1 MRNVLIIGFVW
12 PEPKSSAAGSRMLQL
27 IETFQKQNYHIT
39 FSSPSS
45 KSNQASDLET
55 LGIDEKNIELNHS
68 SFDDFITDLQ
78 PDIVIFDRFLMEEQF
93 GWRVS
98 KQCPNALKIL
108 DTEDLH
114 CLRKGRQQA
123 YKNKVNFNDEYLFN
137 DFAVR
142 EIASIY
148 RCDVSVMISEVEI
161 DILTHKFNVP
171 SNLLLYVPFMLDEI
185 SEAEQHKL
193 PTFNERQHFVTVGN
207 FLHEPNY
214 QSVLYLK
221 HTLWPLIKTKLP
233 KAELHIYGSYASQKV
248 NQLHQPK
255 DRFFI
260 KGFAD
265 DVNEVMKHAKICI
278 APLVFGAGLKGKL
291 VDAMTNGTPCA
302 MSSIAAEG
310 MFGGLQS
317 NGFITDD
324 ANVFTEKISE
334 LYTTESLWEEKQRFG
349 FESLNQRFN
358 KLSFQDQI
366 LERVLE
372 LQKHLK
378 THRLKNFTGA
388 MLQHHSMQSTKF
400 MSRWIE
406 EKNKH
411 VKTI

>member
-27 IETFQKQNYHIT
+27 IEAFQLQNYHIT
-39 FSSPSS
+39 FTSPSS
-45 KSNQASDLET
+45 KSEQGADLES
-55 LGIDEKNIELNHS
+55 LGIDEKNIELNNS
-68 SFDDFITDLQ
+68 SFDTFIAALQ
-78 PDIVIFDRFLMEEQF
+78 PDIVLFDRFLMEEQF
-93 GWRVS
+93 GWRVTE
-98 KQCPNALKIL
+98 QCPDALKIL

-123 YKNKVNFNDEYLFN
+123 YKDQVCFNDNYLFN
-137 DFAVR
+137 DFAER

-148 RCDVSVMISEVEI
+148 RCDVTVMISEIEI
-161 DILTHKFNVP
+161 DILTQKFNVP
-171 SNLLLYVPFMLDEI
+171 SNLLLYIPFMLDGI
-185 SEAEQHKL
+185 SEVEQHKL
-193 PTFNERQHFVTVGN
+193 PHFSEREHFVTIGN

-221 HTLWPLIKTKLP
+221 HTLWPLIKSKLP
-233 KAELHIYGSYASQKV
+233 KAELHIYGSYATQKV

-260 KGFAD
+260 KGFAE
-265 DVNEVMKHAKICI
+265 DVNAVMKHAKICI

-302 MSSIAAEG
+302 MSLIAAEG
-310 MFGGLQS
+310 MFGSLEP
-317 NGFITDD
+317 NGFIADD
-324 ANVFTEKISE
+324 AEVFTSQILE
-334 LYTTESLWEEKQRFG
+334 LYTNESLWEKKQHLG
-349 FESLNQRFN
+349 FKSLNSRFN
-358 KLSFQDQI
+358 KLYFREQFI
-366 LERVLE
+366 NRVQE
-372 LQKHLK
+372 LQKDLK
-378 THRLKNFTGA
+378 SHRLHNFTGR

-411 VKTI
+411 ISST